1 MDGQKSTAVV
11 RTPGRNPGDTPRSG
25 VIHVNVRHTR
35 RFTVVGNHL
44 ARHPEMSL
52 VAIGLAVHIQSLP
65 TGARIGI
72 LGLAP
77 RFPESEYRT
86 AAALRELELHGYLE
100 RTRVRLT
107 GGQAVTRTVS
117 YDRPGCLAEATEAG
131 TAPPAP
137 PVTPPGHA
145 LLPRPGN
152 PGPGR
157 SRGPT
162 RRPPGPSPPLPLR
175 TGYGFAPGTTKGSL
189 PDAEASGREPLC
201 QTWCPLSRA
210 TRSDREITS

>member
-52 VAIGLAVHIQSLP
+52 VAIGLAVHIRSLP

-72 LGLAP
+72 RDLAP

-107 GGQAVTRTVS
+107 GGQAVTRTVP
-117 YDRPGCLAEATEAG
+117 YDH
-131 TAPPAP
+131 PA
-137 PVTPPGHA
+137 A
-145 LLPRPGN
+145 WPRPRK
-152 PGPGR
+152 PG
-157 SRGPT
+157 
-162 RRPPGPSPPLPLR
+162 RRPP
-175 TGYGFAPGTTKGSL
+175 
-189 PDAEASGREPLC
+189 
-201 QTWCPLSRA
+201 
-210 TRSDREITS
+210 